1 MIRLM
6 GGMYVGG
13 TNSPQVSVIN
23 TASNADVKDL
33 PMPAPAVNSE
43 ATGLAH
49 NTNNNR
55 IYITAYS
62 YNMVV
67 RINPETNDFEGSP
80 IPVGVNPIG
89 IAYNPNNNNLYVAN
103 SGSNTVSI
111 INPTTNSVIGTLPTG
126 TTPAGIAYN
135 PSNNHIYVAN
145 VGSNTV
151 SIIHP

>member
-62 YNMVV
+62 YN
-67 RINPETNDFEGSP
+67 T
-80 IPVGVNPIG
+80 
-89 IAYNPNNNNLYVAN
+89 
-103 SGSNTVSI
+103 
-111 INPTTNSVIGTLPTG
+111 
-126 TTPAGIAYN
+126 AGIAYN